1 VITAEKEDTRRLM
14 THHAPRPSVDL
25 DAVAAHHHIA
35 EETRTPLTLWIA
47 VADIPVLIAEVHRGR
62 SLLTYV
68 RADYADLLAAAQA
81 TLAADSDGETDP
93 LWYLRD
99 ELTAQHEPRDLR

>member
-1 VITAEKEDTRRLM
+1 VITTEKGDPDTLM
-14 THHAPRPSVDL
+14 PSHTPRPTVDL
-25 DAVAAHHHIA
+25 DAVAAHHHTA
-35 EETRTPLTLWIA
+35 EETRTPLALWTA

-62 SLLTYV
+62 SLFVWV
-68 RADYADLLAAAQA
+68 RGEYADLLAAAQA
-81 TLAADSDGETDP
+81 TLHADRDGEPDP